1 MSKNNN
7 YLKYA
12 KNRKKT
18 HINIELKQIA
28 TEYSKLL
35 NKKFC
40 YYFSGGVKIEFQFKM
55 ENFYHLLG
63 FHKLTD
69 VTVVRMVEN
78 RRLKKEDF
86 FKHIYDGKITLE
98 TTDLI
103 VLGDFETNI
112 VHIQDTSRK
121 SDFGEVKAHRFQYFT
136 EKTVMDMLLS
146 DPVIAFENESC
157 DTVIEADK
165 IFFKHVTEAV
175 RNLNLFIGYD
185 DTENQY
191 FTSTFFLENEK
202 NKFKVKNSGEPQP
215 ELKILTRRIIDTQN
229 NSLIDFCVKWENV
242 RKEFINESYFK
253 GQSRLKVWIKSK
265 HISSKKVVEE
275 IKIQQELLQQYQKD
289 VDELTLLYYI
299 VNLIQQLGEE
309 DKKIDAQLALMEC
322 EIDAENETEIDT
334 YRVLHIG
341 TIKIDKSKME
351 AKIEALTNK
360 LQKHEKHLPD
370 IIELEV
376 QEVLFVYQSYLPN
389 VRLQNERIKKLLQ
402 QYDIFNENVVPEE
415 FLKRYNSI

>member
-1 MSKNNN
+1 
-7 YLKYA
+7 
-12 KNRKKT
+12 
-18 HINIELKQIA
+18 
-28 TEYSKLL
+28 
-35 NKKFC
+35 
-40 YYFSGGVKIEFQFKM
+40 M

-86 FKHIYDGKITLE
+86 FKHIYDGKITME
-98 TTDLI
+98 ISDLKVI
-103 VLGDFETNI
+103 GDFETNI
-112 VHIQDTSRK
+112 VHIQDTSHK

-136 EKTVMDMLLS
+136 EKNVMDMLLS
-146 DPVIAFENESC
+146 DPVIDFESEDC

-165 IFFKHVTEAV
+165 IFFKHVTETV

-185 DTENQY
+185 ETENQY
-191 FTSTFFLENEK
+191 FTSTFFLEKEK

-215 ELKILTRRIIDTQN
+215 ELKILMRRIIDTQN

-242 RKEFINESYFK
+242 RREFINEPFYK
-253 GQSRLKVWIKSK
+253 GQSRLKAWIKSK
-265 HISSKKVVEE
+265 HVLSKEVVEE

-289 VDELTLLYYI
+289 VDELTLQYNI

-309 DKKIDAQLALMEC
+309 EKKIDAQLALMEY

-334 YRVLHIG
+334 YRALEIG
-341 TIKIDKSKME
+341 TIRTDKFKME
-351 AKIEALTNK
+351 AKTEALINK
-360 LQKHEKHLPD
+360 LQKHEKHLLD

-376 QEVLFVYQSYLPN
+376 QEVLLVYQACLPD
-389 VRLQNERIKKLLQ
+389 VSLESEWIKELLQ
-402 QYDIFNENVVPEE
+402 QYDIFDENVLPEV
-415 FLKRYNSI
+415 FLKRYKSR

>member
-1 MSKNNN
+1 M
-7 YLKYA
+7 
-12 KNRKKT
+12 
-18 HINIELKQIA
+18 
-28 TEYSKLL
+28 
-35 NKKFC
+35 
-40 YYFSGGVKIEFQFKM
+40 
-55 ENFYHLLG
+55 
-63 FHKLTD
+63 
-69 VTVVRMVEN
+69 
-78 RRLKKEDF
+78 
-86 FKHIYDGKITLE
+86 
-98 TTDLI
+98 
-103 VLGDFETNI
+103 
-112 VHIQDTSRK
+112 
-121 SDFGEVKAHRFQYFT
+121 
-136 EKTVMDMLLS
+136 
-146 DPVIAFENESC
+146 
-157 DTVIEADK
+157 
-165 IFFKHVTEAV
+165 
-175 RNLNLFIGYD
+175 
-185 DTENQY
+185 
-191 FTSTFFLENEK
+191 
-202 NKFKVKNSGEPQP
+202 
-215 ELKILTRRIIDTQN
+215 
-229 NSLIDFCVKWENV
+229 KWENV

-289 VDELTLLYYI
+289 VVELTLLYYI

-309 DKKIDAQLALMEC
+309 DKKIDAQLALMEYD
-322 EIDAENETEIDT
+322 IDAENETEIDT
-334 YRVLHIG
+334 YSALHIG

>member
-12 KNRKKT
+12 KSRKKT
-18 HINIELKQIA
+18 HINIELQQIA

-86 FKHIYDGKITLE
+86 FKHIYDGKITME
-98 TTDLI
+98 ITDLKVI
-103 VLGDFETNI
+103 GDYETNI
-112 VHIQDTSRK
+112 VHIQDTSHK
-121 SDFGEVKAHRFQYFT
+121 SDFGEVKAHRFQFFT
-136 EKTVMDMLLS
+136 EKNVMDMLLS
-146 DPVIAFENESC
+146 DPVIDFESEDC

-165 IFFKHVTEAV
+165 IFFKHVTETV

-185 DTENQY
+185 ETENQY
-191 FTSTFFLENEK
+191 FTSTFFLEKEK
-202 NKFKVKNSGEPQP
+202 NKFRVKNSGEPQP
-215 ELKILTRRIIDTQN
+215 ELKILMRRIIDTQN
-229 NSLIDFCVKWENV
+229 NSLIDFSVKWENV
-242 RKEFINESYFK
+242 RNEFINEPFYR
-253 GQSRLKVWIKSK
+253 GQSRLKAWINSK
-265 HISSKKVVEE
+265 HISSKEVAEE
-275 IKIQQELLQQYQKD
+275 IKIQQGLLQQYQKD
-289 VDELTLLYYI
+289 VDELTLQYNI

-309 DKKIDAQLALMEC
+309 EKKIDAQLALMEY

-334 YRVLHIG
+334 YRALEIG
-341 TIKIDKSKME
+341 TIRTDKFKME
-351 AKIEALTNK
+351 AKTEALTNK
-360 LQKHEKHLPD
+360 LQKHEKHFPDIVELEAQEALLVYQACLPD
-370 IIELEV
+370 VSLE
-376 QEVLFVYQSYLPN
+376 S
-389 VRLQNERIKKLLQ
+389 ERIKELLQ
-402 QYDIFNENVVPEE
+402 QFDVFDDNVVPEE
-415 FLKRYNSI
+415 FLKKYMNR

>member
-12 KNRKKT
+12 KSRNKT
-18 HINIELKQIA
+18 HINIELQQIA
-28 TEYSKLL
+28 AEYSKLL

-40 YYFSGGVKIEFQFKM
+40 YFFSGGVKIEFQFKM

-86 FKHIYDGKITLE
+86 FKHIYDGKITME
-98 TTDLI
+98 ITDLKVI
-103 VLGDFETNI
+103 GDFETNI
-112 VHIQDTSRK
+112 VHIQDTSHK

-136 EKTVMDMLLS
+136 EKNVMDMLLS
-146 DPVIAFENESC
+146 DPVIDFESEDC

-165 IFFKHVTEAV
+165 IFFKHVTETV

-185 DTENQY
+185 ETENQY
-191 FTSTFFLENEK
+191 FTSTFFLEKEK
-202 NKFKVKNSGEPQP
+202 NKFKVKNSGETQP
-215 ELKILTRRIIDTQN
+215 EMKILMRRIIDTQN

-242 RKEFINESYFK
+242 RREFINEPFYK
-253 GQSRLKVWIKSK
+253 GQSRLKAWIKSK
-265 HISSKKVVEE
+265 HVLSKEVVEE

-289 VDELTLLYYI
+289 VDELTLQYNI

-309 DKKIDAQLALMEC
+309 EKKIDAQLALMEY
-322 EIDAENETEIDT
+322 EIDAEDETEIDT
-334 YRVLHIG
+334 YRALEIG
-341 TIKIDKSKME
+341 TIRTDKFKME
-351 AKIEALTNK
+351 AKTEALINK

-370 IIELEV
+370 VVELEV
-376 QEVLFVYQSYLPN
+376 QEVLLVYQACLPD
-389 VRLQNERIKKLLQ
+389 VSLESEWIKEMLQ
-402 QYDIFNENVVPEE
+402 QYDIFDENVLPEE
-415 FLKRYNSI
+415 FLKRYKSR

>member
-12 KNRKKT
+12 KSRKKT
-18 HINIELKQIA
+18 HINIELQQIA

-40 YYFSGGVKIEFQFKM
+40 YYFSGGVRIEFQFKM

-86 FKHIYDGKITLE
+86 FKHIYDGKITME
-98 TTDLI
+98 ITDLKVI
-103 VLGDFETNI
+103 GDYETNI
-112 VHIQDTSRK
+112 VHIQDTSHK
-121 SDFGEVKAHRFQYFT
+121 SDFGEVKAHRFQFFT
-136 EKTVMDMLLS
+136 EKNVMDMLLS
-146 DPVIAFENESC
+146 DPVIDFESEDC

-165 IFFKHVTEAV
+165 IFFKHVTETV

-185 DTENQY
+185 ETENQY
-191 FTSTFFLENEK
+191 FTSTFFMEKEK
-202 NKFKVKNSGEPQP
+202 NKFRVKNSGEPQP
-215 ELKILTRRIIDTQN
+215 ELKILLRRIIDTQN

-242 RKEFINESYFK
+242 RNEFINEPFYR
-253 GQSRLKVWIKSK
+253 GQSRLKAWINSK
-265 HISSKKVVEE
+265 HISSKEVAEE
-275 IKIQQELLQQYQKD
+275 IKIQQGLLQQYQKD
-289 VDELTLLYYI
+289 VDELTLQYNI

-309 DKKIDAQLALMEC
+309 EKKIDAQLALMEY

-334 YRVLHIG
+334 YRALEIG
-341 TIKIDKSKME
+341 TIRTDKYKME
-351 AKIEALTNK
+351 AKTEALTNK

-370 IIELEV
+370 IVELEA
-376 QEVLFVYQSYLPN
+376 QEALLVYQACLPD
-389 VRLQNERIKKLLQ
+389 VSLESERIKELLQ
-402 QYDIFNENVVPEE
+402 QFDVFDDNVVPEE
-415 FLKRYNSI
+415 FLKKYMNR

>member
-12 KNRKKT
+12 KSRKKT
-18 HINIELKQIA
+18 HINIELQQIA
-28 TEYSKLL
+28 AEYSKLL
-35 NKKFC
+35 NKKLC

-86 FKHIYDGKITLE
+86 FKHIYDGKITME
-98 TTDLI
+98 ITDLKVI
-103 VLGDFETNI
+103 GDFETNI
-112 VHIQDTSRK
+112 VHIQDTSHK

-136 EKTVMDMLLS
+136 EKNVMDMLLS
-146 DPVIAFENESC
+146 DPVIDFESEGC

-165 IFFKHVTEAV
+165 IFFKHVTETV

-185 DTENQY
+185 ESENQY
-191 FTSTFFLENEK
+191 FASTFFLEKEK
-202 NKFKVKNSGEPQP
+202 NKFRVKNSGEPQP
-215 ELKILTRRIIDTQN
+215 ELKILMRRIKDTQN

-242 RKEFINESYFK
+242 RTEFINEPFYR
-253 GQSRLKVWIKSK
+253 GQSRLKSWINSK

-275 IKIQQELLQQYQKD
+275 IKLQQELLQQYQKD
-289 VDELTLLYYI
+289 VDELALQYNI

-309 DKKIDAQLALMEC
+309 EKKVDAQLALMEY

-334 YRVLHIG
+334 YRDFEIG
-341 TIKIDKSKME
+341 TIKTDKLKME
-351 AKIEALTNK
+351 AKTEALTNK

-370 IIELEV
+370 IVELEV
-376 QEVLFVYQSYLPN
+376 REALLVYQACLPDMS
-389 VRLQNERIKKLLQ
+389 LESDRIKELLQ

-415 FLKRYNSI
+415 FLKRYKSR

>member
-12 KNRKKT
+12 KSRNKT
-18 HINIELKQIA
+18 HINIELQQIA
-28 TEYSKLL
+28 AEYSKLL

-40 YYFSGGVKIEFQFKM
+40 YFFSGGVRIEFQFKM

-86 FKHIYDGKITLE
+86 FKHIYDGKITME
-98 TTDLI
+98 ISDLKVI
-103 VLGDFETNI
+103 GDFETNI
-112 VHIQDTSRK
+112 VHIQDTSHK

-136 EKTVMDMLLS
+136 EKNVMDMLLS
-146 DPVIAFENESC
+146 DPVIDFESEDC

-165 IFFKHVTEAV
+165 IFFKHVTETV

-185 DTENQY
+185 ETENQY
-191 FTSTFFLENEK
+191 FTSTFFLEKEK

-215 ELKILTRRIIDTQN
+215 ELKILMRRIIDTQN

-242 RKEFINESYFK
+242 RREFINEPFYK
-253 GQSRLKVWIKSK
+253 GQSRLKAWIKSK
-265 HISSKKVVEE
+265 HVLSKEVVEE

-289 VDELTLLYYI
+289 VDELTLQYNI

-309 DKKIDAQLALMEC
+309 EKKIDAQLALMEY

-334 YRVLHIG
+334 YRALEIG
-341 TIKIDKSKME
+341 TIRTDKFKME
-351 AKIEALTNK
+351 AKTEALINK

-370 IIELEV
+370 IVELEV
-376 QEVLFVYQSYLPN
+376 QEVLLVYQACLPD
-389 VRLQNERIKKLLQ
+389 VSLESEWIKEMLQ
-402 QYDIFNENVVPEE
+402 QYDIFDENVLPEE
-415 FLKRYNSI
+415 FLKRYKSI